1 MSKLVWKIL
10 IVGLVGLV
18 LGLSLFNSRKGR
30 NDMNLVEAELIEE
43 GRIPAIDALAS
54 AETKTATF
62 ALG

>member
-30 NDMNLVEAELIEE
+30 NDMNLVETELTQE
-43 GRIPAIDALAS
+43 GRIPAIDALAP
-54 AETKTATF
+54 AETRTATF